1 MTQKVLSMNLVIL
14 MKSSDE
20 ENSGNVLITINL
32 NVDVVNS
39 LKIQKKKYIR
49 MFHCDDQLIVCCV
62 VSVFKSL
69 IKSSVTQKMRLSQG
83 ALG

>member
-1 MTQKVLSMNLVIL
+1 MNLVIL

-39 LKIQKKKYIR
+39 LKIQKKKYIK
-49 MFHCDDQLIVCCV
+49 MFHCDD
-62 VSVFKSL
+62 
-69 IKSSVTQKMRLSQG
+69 
-83 ALG
+83 

>member
-1 MTQKVLSMNLVIL
+1 MNLVIL

-39 LKIQKKKYIR
+39 LKIQKKYKN
-49 MFHCDDQLIVCCV
+49 
-62 VSVFKSL
+62 VSL
-69 IKSSVTQKMRLSQG
+69 
-83 ALG
+83 

>member
-1 MTQKVLSMNLVIL
+1 

-39 LKIQKKKYIR
+39 LKIQKKKIYKN
-49 MFHCDDQLIVCCV
+49 
-62 VSVFKSL
+62 VSLWWLVDRVLCS
-69 IKSSVTQKMRLSQG
+69 
-83 ALG
+83 

>member
-1 MTQKVLSMNLVIL
+1 

-39 LKIQKKKYIR
+39 LKIQKKKYKN
-49 MFHCDDQLIVCCV
+49 
-62 VSVFKSL
+62 VSLWWLVDRVLCS
-69 IKSSVTQKMRLSQG
+69 
-83 ALG
+83 

>member
-1 MTQKVLSMNLVIL
+1 

-49 MFHCDDQLIVCCV
+49 MFHCDD
-62 VSVFKSL
+62 
-69 IKSSVTQKMRLSQG
+69 
-83 ALG
+83 

>member
-1 MTQKVLSMNLVIL
+1 MNLVIL

-39 LKIQKKKYIR
+39 LKIQKKKIYKN
-49 MFHCDDQLIVCCV
+49 
-62 VSVFKSL
+62 VSL
-69 IKSSVTQKMRLSQG
+69 
-83 ALG
+83 